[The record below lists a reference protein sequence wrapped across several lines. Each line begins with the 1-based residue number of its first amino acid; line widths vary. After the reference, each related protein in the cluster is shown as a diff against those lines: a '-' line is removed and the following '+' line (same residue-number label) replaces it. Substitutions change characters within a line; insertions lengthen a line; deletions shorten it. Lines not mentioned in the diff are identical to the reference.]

1 MHGIVYAIDYR
12 KVSLQLL
19 YHTLRYATKSSPPY
33 SRESERVAGWAKVD
47 LLSAILGL
55 DFVVS
60 KSNLNAG

>member
-19 YHTLRYATKSSPPY
+19 YHTLRYATN